1 MRIRK
6 RINWTKVGIYF
17 VLLIFTFILTF
28 PVFWI
33 FTLSFK
39 TQIDMFKMPPVLIS
53 LPPRLENYVMSFQD
67 RPLAAF
73 IRNSLIVTG
82 ISTFLSVILAS
93 LAGYGFARFS
103 FKYKSSSMLVILAS
117 RMIPPVSL
125 ALPLFIMMKNMGLL
139 DTHVSLIISYT
150 TFNLPFA
157 IWVMHGY
164 FIGIPPELDE
174 AAMVDGCSRLRA
186 FVKVVLP
193 VATPGLIATSIL
205 CILLSW
211 KDFFWALLFT
221 YSPKSQTIPIGITTY
236 MSEFHESWG
245 QITAVGVLAIL
256 PIMIFAFLV
265 QNYLI
270 EGLTKGALKG

>member
-6 RINWTKVGIYF
+6 RINCTKVGIYF
-17 VLLIFTFILTF
+17 VVLIFTFILAF
-28 PVFWI
+28 PIFWV
-33 FTLSFK
+33 FTLSLK
-39 TQIDMFKMPPVLIS
+39 TQIDMFRIPPVWIPW
-53 LPPRLENYVMSFQD
+53 PPCFENYVTAFQD

-82 ISTFLSVILAS
+82 ISTFLSVTIAS

-103 FKYKSSSMLVILAS
+103 FKYKSSSMLGILAS
-117 RMIPPVSL
+117 RMIPPVCL
-125 ALPLFIMMKNMGLL
+125 ALPLFIIMNKMSLL
-139 DTHVSLIISYT
+139 DTYASLIISYT

-157 IWVMHGY
+157 IWVIHGY
-164 FIGIPPELDE
+164 FIGIPPQLDE
-174 AAMVDGCSRLRA
+174 AAMVDGCSRLQA

-193 VATPGLIATSIL
+193 VATPGLIAISVL

-221 YSPKSQTIPIGITTY
+221 YSPNSQTIPIGITTY
-236 MSEFHESWG
+236 MSAFHESWG

-256 PIMIFAFLV
+256 PVVIFALLV

-270 EGLTKGALKG
+270 EGLTRGALKG

>member
-1 MRIRK
+1 M
-6 RINWTKVGIYF
+6 
-17 VLLIFTFILTF
+17 LLILTFILVF
-28 PVFWI
+28 PIFWI

-39 TQIDMFKMPPVLIS
+39 SELDMFKIPPVWIP
-53 LPPRLENYVMSFQD
+53 LPPKLGSYVSAFQD

-82 ISTFLSVILAS
+82 ITTFLSVTLAS

-103 FKYKSSSMLVILAS
+103 FKYKSSSMLGILAS

-125 ALPLFIMMKNMGLL
+125 ALPLFIIMKKMGLL
-139 DTHVSLIISYT
+139 DTYTSLIICYT

-157 IWVMHGY
+157 IWIMHGY
-164 FIGIPPELDE
+164 FIGIPPQLDE
-174 AAMVDGCSRLRA
+174 AAMIDGCSRLRA
-186 FVKVVLP
+186 FVKIDLP

-221 YSPKSQTIPIGITTY
+221 YSPKSQTIPIGIATY
-236 MSEFHESWG
+236 MSEFYTSWG

-256 PIMIFAFLV
+256 PVMIFAFLV
-265 QNYLI
+265 QNYVI